1 MLARAVHRVFGCV
14 VEGCGPCVQLPAGLM
29 KKKKVE
35 FSSHTGNL
43 APMRRFVRQFLDTYP
58 FSERERMLMVL
69 GIDEACT
76 NVIRH
81 AYHLRDDQLICLSLE
96 GFRHC
101 IRMRLR
107 DYGKQ
112 TEAHAMKGRSHDL
125 IRPGGLG
132 LHLIRTAFDKVDY
145 SLKARGTELVM
156 TKNLEK
162 TA

>member
-1 MLARAVHRVFGCV
+1 MLPGAVHPVLGSAL
-14 VEGCGPCVQLPAGLM
+14 EWSGACVQRFTCLM
-29 KKKKVE
+29 KKNKQVE

-43 APMRRFVRQFLDTYP
+43 APMRKFVRTFLDAYP

-96 GFRHC
+96 STRHC

-112 TEAHAMKGRSHDL
+112 TEAHSMKG
-125 IRPGGLG
+125 
-132 LHLIRTAFDKVDY
+132 
-145 SLKARGTELVM
+145 
-156 TKNLEK
+156 
-162 TA
+162 

>member
-1 MLARAVHRVFGCV
+1 MT
-14 VEGCGPCVQLPAGLM
+14 

-43 APMRRFVRQFLDTYP
+43 APMRRFVRSFLDAYP
-58 FSERERMLMVL
+58 FSERERLLMVL
-69 GIDEACT
+69 GVDEACT
-76 NVIRH
+76 NIIRH

-96 GFRHC
+96 ELPTCVRL
-101 IRMRLR
+101 RLR

-112 TEAHAMKGRSHDL
+112 TEAHAMKGRAHDL

-145 SLKARGTELVM
+145 ILKSRGT
-156 TKNLEK
+156 
-162 TA
+162 

>member
-1 MLARAVHRVFGCV
+1 
-14 VEGCGPCVQLPAGLM
+14 M

-43 APMRRFVRQFLDTYP
+43 APMRKFVRNFLEAYP

-81 AYHLRDDQLICLSLE
+81 AYLLRDDQLISLSLE
-96 GFRHC
+96 ASARF

-112 TEAHAMKGRSHDL
+112 TEADAMKCRSHEL

-132 LHLIRTAFDKVDY
+132 LHLIKTAFDKVDY
-145 SLKARGTELVM
+145 VRKARGTELVM

-162 TA
+162 AA

>member
-1 MLARAVHRVFGCV
+1 
-14 VEGCGPCVQLPAGLM
+14 M

-43 APMRRFVRQFLDTYP
+43 APMRRFVRDFLDAYP
-58 FSERERMLMVL
+58 FSERERLLMVL
-69 GIDEACT
+69 GVDEACT
-76 NVIRH
+76 NIIRH
-81 AYHLRDDQLICLSLE
+81 AYHLRDDQLISLSLE
-96 GFRHC
+96 ALPTC

-112 TEAHAMKGRSHDL
+112 TEAHAMKGRAHDL
-125 IRPGGLG
+125 IKPGGLG

-145 SLKARGTELVM
+145 ILKARGTELVM

-162 TA
+162 AA